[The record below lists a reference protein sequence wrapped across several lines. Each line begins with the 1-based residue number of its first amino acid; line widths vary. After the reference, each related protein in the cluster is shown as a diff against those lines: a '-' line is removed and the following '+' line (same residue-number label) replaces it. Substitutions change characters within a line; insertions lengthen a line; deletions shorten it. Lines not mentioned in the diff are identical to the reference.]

1 MHAKRIDYT
10 NRRTHPVNVLPQT
23 NGPVGSVTN
32 ANVSIVGL
40 SPAPFVIGL

>member
-1 MHAKRIDYT
+1 MQNVLTTLTDELT
-10 NRRTHPVNVLPQT
+10 PVNVLPQT